1 MDNIIKEYANYP
13 DLLTIYQNSFSSN
26 FNLPALSDYG
36 GRTLTYGHF
45 ARRIARLH
53 LFFEQVGVK
62 PGDKVALLGKNSV
75 NWIVI
80 FMGTITYGAVIVPIL
95 HV

>member
-53 LFFEQVGVK
+53 LFLNRS
-62 PGDKVALLGKNSV
+62 A
-75 NWIVI
+75 
-80 FMGTITYGAVIVPIL
+80 
-95 HV
+95 